1 MFRYPLEICV
11 LLVGLFCWIG
21 CGQTPGDYKATQE
34 VKKADGSAQDHDHSS
49 HQGGHTHYGAGPHG
63 GSLIELGGDD
73 YHAELVL
80 DHGAHALR
88 IFLLKADAKTPL
100 PTNATEVTL
109 AIDKNQKLSLKAL
122 PLDGEDAGWSS
133 RFELVD
139 EEFVHNLVDRGF
151 LHGDLSVPIGKN
163 TFDSHLDIH
172 FEHGDS
178 KPDHK
183 HEGETKP
190 E

>member
-1 MFRYPLEICV
+1 MFRCSLGICLV
-11 LLVGLFCWIG
+11 LVVSLIAIG
-21 CGQTPGDYKATQE
+21 CGPSKSGDKSAE
-34 VKKADGSAQDHDHSS
+34 EIKKVGVKDHDHDS

-80 DHGAHALR
+80 DRGAHAIR
-88 IFLLKADAKTPL
+88 IFLLKSDAKTPL
-100 PTNATEVTL
+100 VTKSAEATITL
-109 AIDKNQKLSLKAL
+109 DKDQKLLLKAT
-122 PLDGEDAGWSS
+122 PLEGETEGQSS

-139 EEFVHNLVDRGF
+139 DVFVHKLVDSGY
-151 LHGDLSVPIGKN
+151 LHGDLSIQIDEKL
-163 TFDSHLDIH
+163 FQSHLDIH

-183 HEGETKP
+183 HDDVHNSK
-190 E
+190 